1 MKKVIFI
8 LCVILV
14 VLLIVWL
21 VMRYNKFIAPSEKYV
36 ASDADTEIVIYDI
49 DDLEQ
54 RAANVIPSAGFDYIY
69 GGAETERTMHKNI
82 SAFDEIEIYPRV
94 LTGVDAPDISTSIL
108 GVDISLPVIA
118 APAAAHGLA
127 HVSAE
132 AGSARGVAASGTI
145 MSVSNYASSS
155 LEEIADAVPGAP
167 QWFQLYLSKDDSF
180 NRALVKKAED
190 LGFRAIIL
198 TVDAPIGGRRV
209 RDIRNDFKF
218 PLPLPNVA
226 QKSGP
231 TKGQGIGK
239 IFAAAQNRFAFDT
252 VQYVKSLTADCDYDT
267 ILAKVSQVGVACHN
281 GVASAVAPCVC
292 GYVVFFLVCHFL
304 WCESFGREE
313 SHEVCLVAEG
323 YAAVEGKCEV
333 VAHAESGAVVVASV
347 GEVVGCGASECY
359 GACYEVVAETVGV
372 GMSLGI
378 DSCSETYGFGYDGV
392 FAGFLHSVFAVVV
405 DVFEELVESEVDVPV
420 VGAFEFFVGYTS
432 YDVEFAYCG
441 VLV

>member
-1 MKKVIFI
+1 MKKVIFV
-8 LCVILV
+8 LCVVLV

-54 RAANVIPSAGFDYIY
+54 RAANIIPSGGFDYIY
-69 GGAETERTMHKNI
+69 GGAETEGTMRRNI
-82 SAFDEIEIYPRV
+82 SAFDDIEIYPRV
-94 LTGVDAPDISTSIL
+94 LTGVDMPDISTSIL
-108 GVDISLPVIA
+108 GIDISLPVIA

-155 LEEIADAVPGAP
+155 LEEIANAVPGAP

-180 NRALVKKAED
+180 NRALVKKAEN

-198 TVDAPIGGRRV
+198 TVDAPVGGRRV

-226 QKSGP
+226 KKSGP

-239 IFAAAQNRFAFDT
+239 IFAAAQNRLTPYD
-252 VQYVKSLTADCDYDT
+252 VMRVKHMTDLPVIVKGIQHPDDAEIAIAAGADA
-267 ILAKVSQVGVACHN
+267 IWVSNHGGRQLDGAPASIEVL
-281 GVASAVAPCVC
+281 SAVAKRVNKRVPIIFDS
-292 GYVVFFLVCHFL
+292 GIRRGQHIFKAIA
-304 WCESFGREE
+304 SG
-313 SHEVCLVAEG
+313 AD
-323 YAAVEGKCEV
+323 V
-333 VAHAESGAVVVASV
+333 VAIGRPVIYGLALGGWRGVV
-347 GEVVGCGASECY
+347 
-359 GACYEVVAETVGV
+359 
-372 GMSLGI
+372 
-378 DSCSETYGFGYDGV
+378 
-392 FAGFLHSVFAVVV
+392 SVFDYLKQDLRRVMTLAGTQTIE
-405 DVFEELVESEVDVPV
+405 DIKNAKLYIPK
-420 VGAFEFFVGYTS
+420 
-432 YDVEFAYCG
+432 CK
-441 VLV
+441 

>member
-1 MKKVIFI
+1 MKKLIFV
-8 LCVILV
+8 LCVFLV
-14 VLLIVWL
+14 MLLIVWL
-21 VMRYNKFIAPSEKYV
+21 VMRYNKFISPSEKYV

-54 RAANVIPSAGFDYIY
+54 MAANVIPSGGFDYIY
-69 GGAETERTMHKNI
+69 GGAETEGTMRRNI
-82 SAFDEIEIYPRV
+82 SAFDNIEIYPRV
-94 LTGVDAPDISTSIL
+94 LTGVDMPDISTSIL

-155 LEEIADAVPGAP
+155 LEEIANAVPGAP

-190 LGFRAIIL
+190 LGFCAIIL
-198 TVDAPIGGRRV
+198 TVDAPVGGRRV

-239 IFAAAQNRFAFDT
+239 VFAAGQNRLTPYDVMRVKRMTDLPVIVKGIQHPDDAEIAIAAGADAIWVSNHGGRQLDGAPASIEVLSDVAKRVNKRVPIIFDSGIRRG
-252 VQYVKSLTADCDYDT
+252 QHIFKAIASGAD
-267 ILAKVSQVGVACHN
+267 
-281 GVASAVAPCVC
+281 
-292 GYVVFFLVCHFL
+292 
-304 WCESFGREE
+304 
-313 SHEVCLVAEG
+313 
-323 YAAVEGKCEV
+323 V
-333 VAHAESGAVVVASV
+333 VAIGRPVIYGLALGGWRGVV
-347 GEVVGCGASECY
+347 
-359 GACYEVVAETVGV
+359 
-372 GMSLGI
+372 
-378 DSCSETYGFGYDGV
+378 
-392 FAGFLHSVFAVVV
+392 SVFDYLKQDLRRVMTLAGTQTIE
-405 DVFEELVESEVDVPV
+405 DIKNAKLYIPK
-420 VGAFEFFVGYTS
+420 
-432 YDVEFAYCG
+432 CK
-441 VLV
+441 